1 MSSTPASGAAPQAGA
16 DDSAQA
22 IGYAQRIGVQSGSVV
37 MEIGYDDDAD
47 SALRDS
53 IEELIGEDFVGEDS
67 DEVADIVLL
76 WFREDDGDLV
86 DALVDAIG
94 PLADTGVVWLMTP
107 KRGQAGH
114 VEPSD
119 VAEAAPT
126 AGLAQTS
133 TLSVGTWTG
142 TRLATPKSNIG
153 RAKTSKR

>member
-1 MSSTPASGAAPQAGA
+1 MSSTPGGGDASIEGAAGTGT
-16 DDSAQA
+16 
-22 IGYAQRIGVQSGSVV
+22 IGLAQRLGVAAGSIV
-37 MEIGYDDDAD
+37 MEIGYDDDSD
-47 SALRDS
+47 DALRAS
-53 IEELIGEDFVGEDS
+53 IEDLIGEDFVGEDS

-86 DALVDAIG
+86 DTLVDAIG

-119 VAEAAPT
+119 IAEAAPT

-133 TLSVGTWTG
+133 TLSVGSWTG
-142 TRLATPKSNIG
+142 TRLATPKANAG
-153 RAKTSKR
+153 KAKSQRR

>member
-1 MSSTPASGAAPQAGA
+1 MSSTPAGGDASKVGAAGTGT
-16 DDSAQA
+16 
-22 IGYAQRIGVQSGSVV
+22 IGMAHRLGVQAGSVV
-37 MEIGYDDDAD
+37 MEIGYDDDCD
-47 SALRDS
+47 DALRAS
-53 IEELIGEDFVGEDS
+53 IEDLIGDDFVGEDS

-86 DALVDAIG
+86 DTLVDAIG

-119 VAEAAPT
+119 IAEAAPT

-133 TLSVGTWTG
+133 TLSVGSWTG
-142 TRLATPKSNIG
+142 TRLATPKASAG
-153 RAKTSKR
+153 RAKSQRR